1 MGGTVLADTAGVNRT
16 GGYADKRIQYDAPG
30 AVLELSGALKWLW
43 RREGIPEVI
52 VCIGTDRSTGDAL
65 GPVVGTN
72 LSLARLHPI
81 RILGTLEEPVHAA
94 NLADVIRSYPSLL
107 TSRVL
112 AIDASLGKLTDVG
125 NITASF
131 GPLRPGAGV
140 NKQLPAVGRY
150 HLTGTVNVGGF
161 MEFFVLQNTRLNLVM
176 KMASCIS
183 EAFVHS
189 LGLG

>member
-1 MGGTVLADTAGVNRT
+1 MLAELGVNRN
-16 GGYADKRIQYDAPG
+16 GGYADKRVQYDAPG
-30 AVLELSGALKWLW
+30 AVSELSAAMKWLW
-43 RREGIPEVI
+43 RKEGVPEVV

-65 GPVVGTN
+65 GPLVGSN
-72 LSLARLHPI
+72 LIGARIHPI
-81 RILGTLEEPVHAA
+81 RVLGTLDDPVHAA
-94 NLADVIRSYPSLL
+94 NLAEMIRAYPAILS
-107 TSRVL
+107 SRVL
-112 AIDASLGKLTDVG
+112 AVDASLGKLSDVG
-125 NITASF
+125 SITASF

-140 NKQLPAVGRY
+140 NKQLPPLGRY